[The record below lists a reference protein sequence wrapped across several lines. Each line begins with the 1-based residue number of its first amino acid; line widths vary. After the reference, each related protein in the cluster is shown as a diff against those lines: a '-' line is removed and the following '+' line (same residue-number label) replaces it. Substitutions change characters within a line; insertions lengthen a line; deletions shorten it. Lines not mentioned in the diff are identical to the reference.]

1 MINVWASSISAVAT
15 AGALVVGGMV
25 LRNDRKTN
33 AERLVEERRK
43 QAGMVSAWGEL
54 VEVPGETKGGVQYSP
69 DRRELTYFVL
79 NNSDS
84 PVFEVAVYMPE
95 TFGEPHGNLAVGMV
109 APQSKA
115 SCLGGHGI
123 GGEFLQPAP
132 VPIFFKDVAGVRWF
146 RDGHGTL
153 YEWTEDIERRISE
166 ESGVV
171 GDAPR
176 TTLPSRAPSP
186 QLDS

>member
-1 MINVWASSISAVAT
+1 MEEINVLASSLSALAT
-15 AGALVVGGMV
+15 AGALWVGIRV
-25 LRNDRKTN
+25 LRNDHRAN

-43 QAGMVSAWGEL
+43 YAGMVSAWGEL
-54 VEVPGETKGGVQYSP
+54 VEVLDHSMPYPRQ
-69 DRRELTYFVL
+69 DLTYFVQ

-95 TFGEPHGNLAVGMV
+95 TYGEPRGNIAIGMV

-115 SCLGGHGI
+115 NCLGGHGI

-132 VPIFFKDVAGVRWF
+132 VPIFFSDVAGVRWV
-146 RDGHGTL
+146 RDGRGTL
-153 YEWTEDIERRISE
+153 YEWTEDIERRLSD

-176 TTLPSRAPSP
+176 TTLPRRAPSP